1 MDDTKQEDEIPQD
14 LGADEWR
21 ARMAIYADVLLKVP
35 TTRKLEPEEIDLFI
49 STSTALAKMFQVMD
63 EKLRSGY
70 LPPRA
75 WMKDQPEPGQL
86 PSSDL
91 HRTLKAE
98 SELIVLKMV
107 ERLEK
112 RVAPKDSLTAKTLM
126 QQLGKLLSTLALFTS
141 ESVRLACLN
150 NLKPE
155 AQNTAPHLALV
166 HDADP
171 TKENN

>member
-1 MDDTKQEDEIPQD
+1 MDDTKKEEEIPQE
-14 LGADEWR
+14 LGADGWR
-21 ARMAIYADVLLKVP
+21 QRMQFVATELLKAP
-35 TTRKLEPEEIDLFI
+35 RDRPLTEEEHVLFGRA
-49 STSTALAKMFQVMD
+49 ALALAEMFLVMD
-63 EKLRSGY
+63 EKLSTGY
-70 LPPRA
+70 MPPRA

-86 PSSDL
+86 PTSDL

-112 RVAPKDSLTAKTLM
+112 RVAPKDSPAARTLM

-150 NLKPE
+150 NIKPE
-155 AQNTAPHLALV
+155 AQNNAPHLALV

-171 TKENN
+171 IKENN